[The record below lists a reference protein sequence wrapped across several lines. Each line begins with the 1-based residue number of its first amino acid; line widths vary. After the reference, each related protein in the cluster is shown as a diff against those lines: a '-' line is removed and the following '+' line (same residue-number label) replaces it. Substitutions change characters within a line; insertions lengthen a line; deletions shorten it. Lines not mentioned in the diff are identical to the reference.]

1 MHSTSHIN
9 DMPITGFSLVSAFFP
24 DLLTF
29 WCRCRSVRNIDDSE
43 PRCRQRAHLILAF
56 KLTYVRRHHYTP
68 ASKLMYESF
77 VSAGL
82 PLYLRY
88 PAAVFRV
95 QPGVPLWQSA
105 FFHSWNSWSAGNA
118 RSVLPAGVRIQ
129 SVNALN
135 PQAMESAK
143 QCHAHLVTTAFKLL
157 IFFWKIS
164 YEIYVSKTMH
174 IAC

>member
-29 WCRCRSVRNIDDSE
+29 WCRCRSVCNIDDSE

-88 PAAVFRV
+88 PA
-95 QPGVPLWQSA
+95 L
-105 FFHSWNSWSAGNA
+105 FFVYSQDFHFGDQLSSTPETVNA
-118 RSVLPAGVRIQ
+118 RSVLTAGVRIE

-143 QCHAHLVTTAFKLL
+143 QCHAHLVTTAF
-157 IFFWKIS
+157 
-164 YEIYVSKTMH
+164 
-174 IAC
+174 